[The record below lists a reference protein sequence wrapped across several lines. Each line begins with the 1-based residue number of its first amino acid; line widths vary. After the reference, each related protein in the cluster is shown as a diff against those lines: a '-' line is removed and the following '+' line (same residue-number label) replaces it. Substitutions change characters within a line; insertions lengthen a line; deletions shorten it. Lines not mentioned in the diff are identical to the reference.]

1 MHVWGYALMT
11 FNTVLFWALIIL
23 GIVALVR
30 YLGRTTQTAG
40 APQRQQGGAERTGA
54 ERAGAEQTGAE
65 QTLAERYARGEI
77 DEDEYRRRLE
87 TLRTGR

>member
-1 MHVWGYALMT
+1 MWDGGMNVWGFALVT
-11 FNTVLFWALIIL
+11 LNTVLFWALIIL

-30 YLGRTTQTAG
+30 YIGRTTQATG
-40 APQRQQGGAERTGA
+40 APRK
-54 ERAGAEQTGAE
+54 QTAAE

-87 TLRTGR
+87 TLRASR